1 MNSTTALASPLVA
14 GLALVA
20 GLVGAVGARFGLI
33 SSLPGFALFAFLLP
47 LGAALALLLG
57 LIGLFRT
64 RPRDRR
70 GGAAQ
75 AWASVLLSGLLLG
88 SLFLLSLGATQAPPI
103 HDITTNPDD
112 PPAFEAAASLDSRG
126 AGFAYPSGGDQV
138 PDLQRRAYPDLGTAR
153 LDTAVDEA
161 IWRVQHAAEDLGWT
175 PMREDAQSGLF
186 EFSDTTP
193 WFRFVDYI
201 AVRVRAEPGGA
212 AVDVRSVSR
221 VGVGDLGKNADRIG
235 SFLDLLG
242 AGD

>member
-14 GLALVA
+14 SLAMVT
-20 GLVGAVGARFGLI
+20 GLVGAVGARFGLV

-57 LIGLFRT
+57 LIGLVRT
-64 RPRDRR
+64 RPRERR
-70 GGAAQ
+70 GGAA
-75 AWASVLLSGLLLG
+75 
-88 SLFLLSLGATQAPPI
+88 QAPPI
-103 HDITTNPDD
+103 HDITTNPED
-112 PPAFEAAASLDSRG
+112 PPAFAAAASLDSRG

-138 PDLQRRAYPDLGTAR
+138 PDLQRQAYAD
-153 LDTAVDEA
+153 LDTARFDIATNEA

-175 PMREDAQSGLF
+175 PVREDEQNGLF

-201 AVRVRAEPGGA
+201 AVRVRAEAGGA

-221 VGVGDLGKNADRIG
+221 VGVGDLGKNADRIS